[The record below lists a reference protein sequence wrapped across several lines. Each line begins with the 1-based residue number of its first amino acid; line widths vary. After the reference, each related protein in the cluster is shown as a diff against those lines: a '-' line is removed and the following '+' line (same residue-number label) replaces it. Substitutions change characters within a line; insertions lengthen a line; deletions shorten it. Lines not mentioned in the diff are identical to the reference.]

1 MNREIISVVKK
12 VPDTFQATQWAGD
25 NLREVVTV
33 YQGVPP
39 NITDASSEKAWN
51 LYTEFVAANGLHLP
65 HDDTTKPSV
74 SVEIGEW
81 VVRDGHGFVTI
92 WEDEAFKSTFTDA

>member
-1 MNREIISVVKK
+1 MNREIISMVKII
-12 VPDTFQATQWAGD
+12 PDTFQAAQWAGD

-39 NITDASSEKAWN
+39 NITDESSEKAWK
-51 LYTEFVAANGLHLP
+51 LYSDFVAANGLQLP
-65 HDDTTKPSV
+65 HDDITQPSV

-81 VVRDGHGFVTI
+81 IVRDSHGFVTV
-92 WEDEAFKSTFTDA
+92 WETDALKSTFTDA